1 VGLKILNKISKSV
14 KENNRPYKGF
24 NMFDNDD
31 LKLLYTIT
39 SGQFNVSGFQNKN
52 LRQKLPDK
60 SCFQIS
66 RMLKRLRT
74 HGMIK
79 KIGHTYKYY
88 LTNPMIIAMT
98 APAIRLQTP
107 YLIFPAVSVFIDNT
121 PLNYIVEKGGESSS
135 NNTTT
140 YSPFSYS
147 LLQPLREHA
156 GRLIWDNPD
165 FLYAF
170 DTLNKTS
177 WFSSKPKDEQ
187 LKLKA
192 VQSL

>member
-1 VGLKILNKISKSV
+1 LNE
-14 KENNRPYKGF
+14 KEVDYVVALIMGWIEGQVDEKEGGPS
-24 NMFDNDD
+24 DNSGN
-31 LKLLYTIT
+31 LL
-39 SGQFNVSGFQNKN
+39 
-52 LRQKLPDK
+52 P
-60 SCFQIS
+60 
-66 RMLKRLRT
+66 
-74 HGMIK
+74 
-79 KIGHTYKYY
+79 
-88 LTNPMIIAMT
+88 
-98 APAIRLQTP
+98 
-107 YLIFPAVSVFIDNT
+107 
-121 PLNYIVEKGGESSS
+121 PL
-135 NNTTT
+135 
-140 YSPFSYS
+140 SYS

>member
-1 VGLKILNKISKSV
+1 MSHESHFSHGSNPFFLHPFLLNQDNDKHSTLSSHPYLMHSKMAWNRERLIAEWKGGWFCCDVDHGMDWRAALKYWCVCDVGLLRKDLDSLLLNWFWCESF
-14 KENNRPYKGF
+14 E
-24 NMFDNDD
+24 
-31 LKLLYTIT
+31 
-39 SGQFNVSGFQNKN
+39 
-52 LRQKLPDK
+52 
-60 SCFQIS
+60 
-66 RMLKRLRT
+66 RLRLKNHNDIT
-74 HGMIK
+74 K
-79 KIGHTYKYY
+79 K
-88 LTNPMIIAMT
+88 
-98 APAIRLQTP
+98 R
-107 YLIFPAVSVFIDNT
+107 
-121 PLNYIVEKGGESSS
+121 GESSS